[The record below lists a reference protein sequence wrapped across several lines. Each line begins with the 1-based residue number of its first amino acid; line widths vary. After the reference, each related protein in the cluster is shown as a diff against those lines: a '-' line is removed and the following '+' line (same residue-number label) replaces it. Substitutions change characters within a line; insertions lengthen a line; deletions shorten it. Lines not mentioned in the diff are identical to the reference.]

1 MERFKKFLPELAQLK
16 PLGGDGEAY
25 GWEACDAAG
34 NRLGYV
40 FSMDVPESLP
50 DIPGMEDMDRYVV
63 LGAVDTEY
71 KVVWVDISIH
81 PEKTEGEP
89 WDITITE
96 PEFEERYTGLT
107 VEEIELFPDGK
118 IDAITDATL
127 SSTWITDAIREKIQD
142 IIKNTKG
149 A

>member
-1 MERFKKFLPELAQLK
+1 MERFRKFLPEIAELK

-34 NRLGYV
+34 NRLGYT
-40 FSMDVPESLP
+40 FAMDVPESLP

-71 KVVWVDISIH
+71 RVIGVDISIH
-81 PEKTEGEP
+81 PDKADDEP

-96 PEFEERYTGLT
+96 PEFEGRYTGLA
-107 VEEIELFPDGK
+107 VEEIELSPDGK

-127 SSTWITDAIREKIQD
+127 SSTWITDAIREKIKD
-142 IIKNTKG
+142 LTERTSS
-149 A
+149 